1 LKYGAIVQQSLKA
14 AALLLPAGPVR
25 SGPVGCLKCTNG
37 KFSLANPGREV
48 IIIPAKTHS
57 CCAARATSQSRI
69 GEW

>member
-1 LKYGAIVQQSLKA
+1 MLISISHLIAQGSPAI
-14 AALLLPAGPVR
+14 LPAGPVR
-25 SGPVGCLKCTNG
+25 SGSVRCLKCTNG

-57 CCAARATSQSRI
+57 CCAARAASQSRI